1 MLHFTSTT
9 QKQDSC
15 KKTPKQKT
23 EAKSLYFF
31 FRAEIMLAQATTV
44 MKVFNVYLYIY
55 HKFKRKDIM
64 QTEFFDDDAIL
75 PAKLQS

>member
-1 MLHFTSTT
+1 
-9 QKQDSC
+9 
-15 KKTPKQKT
+15 
-23 EAKSLYFF
+23 
-31 FRAEIMLAQATTV
+31 MLAQATTV

-75 PAKLQS
+75 SAKLQS